1 MMTNERLI
9 KVINSITLR
18 AEVLL
23 LVYDHI
29 NLIVKMPFFL
39 IRQAKYM
46 LMIAKGGYSKNFK
59 CHEPKAI
66 LVI

>member
-9 KVINSITLR
+9 KVINFITLR

-39 IRQAKYM
+39 IRQAKYL
-46 LMIAKGGYSKNFK
+46 LMIAKGGIAKTLNVMNPRPY
-59 CHEPKAI
+59 
-66 LVI
+66 